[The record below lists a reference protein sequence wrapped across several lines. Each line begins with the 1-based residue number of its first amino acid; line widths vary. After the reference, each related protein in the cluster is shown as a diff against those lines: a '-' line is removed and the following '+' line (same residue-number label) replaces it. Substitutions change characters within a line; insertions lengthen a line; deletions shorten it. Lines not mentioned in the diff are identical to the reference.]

1 MDYAHYLKN
10 GWPIGTGV
18 VEGACRHLVK
28 DRMELSGMR
37 WTVAGAEALLA
48 LRAVNENGDWEA
60 FHHFRRQR
68 RHKQLYGKPLNETWI
83 DPVERLEINQI

>member
-1 MDYAHYLKN
+1 M
-10 GWPIGTGV
+10 

-28 DRMELSGMR
+28 DRMKLSGMR

-48 LRAVNENGDWEA
+48 LRAVNENGSWEA
-60 FHHFRRQR
+60 FHRIRRQR

-83 DPVERLEINQI
+83 VPVERLEINQI

>member
-1 MDYAHYLKN
+1 MPEFERQTHRA
-10 GWPIGTGV
+10 V

-37 WTVAGAEALLA
+37 WTVAGAEALA
-48 LRAVNENGDWEA
+48 LRAVNENGGWEA

-68 RHKQLYGKPLNETWI
+68 RHQQLYDKPLNETWI